1 MYIDFHTHKPLY
13 SGNPNVL
20 EVISMHKNVKYEG
33 EYFTVGHHPWWT
45 DTPLSE
51 ADLLN
56 MESILT
62 DKYCLVIGECGLDKL
77 KGASKEIQ
85 EEVFYQHI
93 MLANKHNV
101 PLIVHCVR
109 QYDQVLNF
117 KKKYGKTPWVIH
129 GFRRNKLL
137 ATSLIDQGIMLSVSP
152 LRQMNESFVEMLQFL
167 PADCYFLETDSEYSL
182 TIMERYQ
189 LMAELKKVD
198 LVELK
203 RQMKLNFGSFLG
215 GKFNFPPPNAHKTV
229 PYYQ

>member
-13 SGNPNVL
+13 SADPNVL
-20 EVISMHKNVKYEG
+20 EIISMHKNVKYES

-45 DTPLSE
+45 NEQLSD

-56 MESILT
+56 MEMFLSN
-62 DKYCLVIGECGLDKL
+62 KHCLGIGECGLDKL
-77 KGASKEIQ
+77 KGATKEIQ

-93 MLANKHNV
+93 MLANKNNV

-129 GFRRNKLL
+129 GFRRNKQL
-137 ATSLIDQGIMLSVSP
+137 AKSLIDQEIMLSVSP

-167 PADCYFLETDSEYSL
+167 PKEHYFIETDSEYSL

-189 LMAELKKVD
+189 LIAELKKVD
-198 LVELK
+198 LEELK
-203 RQMKLNFGSFLG
+203 GQMKVNFDRFLG
-215 GKFNFPPPNAHKTV
+215 WKV
-229 PYYQ
+229 

>member
-13 SGNPNVL
+13 SADPNVL
-20 EVISMHKNVKYEG
+20 EIISMHKNVKNEG

-45 DTPLSE
+45 NEKLSE

-56 MESILT
+56 MEMLLS
-62 DKYCLVIGECGLDKL
+62 DKYCLGIGECGLDKL
-77 KGASKEIQ
+77 KGATKEIQ

-93 MLANKHNV
+93 MLANKNNV
-101 PLIVHCVR
+101 PFIVHCVR

-129 GFRRNKLL
+129 GFRRNKQL
-137 ATSLIDQGIMLSVSP
+137 AKSLIDQGIMLSVSP

-167 PADCYFLETDSEYSL
+167 PDNSYFLETDSEYSL

-189 LMAELKKVD
+189 LITELKKVD
-198 LVELK
+198 LEELK
-203 RQMKLNFGSFLG
+203 GQMKVNFDEFFGS
-215 GKFNFPPPNAHKTV
+215 
-229 PYYQ
+229 

>member
-13 SGNPNVL
+13 SADPNVL
-20 EVISMHKNVKYEG
+20 EIISMHKNVKYEG

-45 DTPLSE
+45 NEKLSE

-56 MESILT
+56 MEMLLS
-62 DKYCLVIGECGLDKL
+62 DKYCLGIGECGLDKL
-77 KGASKEIQ
+77 KGATKEIQ

-93 MLANKHNV
+93 MLANKNNV
-101 PLIVHCVR
+101 PFIVHCVR

-129 GFRRNKLL
+129 GFRRNKQL
-137 ATSLIDQGIMLSVSP
+137 AKSLIDQGIMLSVSP

-167 PADCYFLETDSEYSL
+167 PDNSYFLETDSEYSL

-189 LMAELKKVD
+189 LITELKKVD
-198 LVELK
+198 LEELK
-203 RQMKLNFGSFLG
+203 GQMKVNFDEFFGS
-215 GKFNFPPPNAHKTV
+215 
-229 PYYQ
+229 